1 MAAKGASRFETQ
13 PMIGAAAWGSARA
26 CCLQAIGTLEISRK
40 GCRAHSPRE
49 QAFVGYLLRRM
60 SALRL
65 NARNLTL
72 RGATKCL
79 LSLPNF
85 LRHAICSVYG
95 IITIAVRW
103 SSGRTPRRC
112 SRLARPTTMTWRSV
126 VDRENAGKCWTRSR
140 VLVLVATT
148 IALVARGA
156 TKAADLE
163 LSQE

>member
-1 MAAKGASRFETQ
+1 M
-13 PMIGAAAWGSARA
+13 
-26 CCLQAIGTLEISRK
+26 QAIGTLEISRK

-60 SALRL
+60 SALKL

-95 IITIAVRW
+95 IITN
-103 SSGRTPRRC
+103 
-112 SRLARPTTMTWRSV
+112 RS
-126 VDRENAGKCWTRSR
+126 
-140 VLVLVATT
+140 
-148 IALVARGA
+148 ALVFGTDTASLFASGPSDDN
-156 TKAADLE
+156 DLALGCGPRKCRE
-163 LSQE
+163 VLDAI